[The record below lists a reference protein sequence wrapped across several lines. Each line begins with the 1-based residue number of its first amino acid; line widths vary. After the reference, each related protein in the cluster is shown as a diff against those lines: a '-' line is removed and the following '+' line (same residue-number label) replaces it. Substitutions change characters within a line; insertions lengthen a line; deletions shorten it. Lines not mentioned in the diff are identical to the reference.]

1 MDGGFLPE
9 PRPVSE
15 SKEVDG
21 KTLVKLSTSDE
32 TLCLAA
38 TSSARGL
45 NPFKHCQFWKMLKSK
60 MGGMPEDAGE
70 LDPMLSTLQGP
81 TASPES
87 ARPAQRARKK
97 PRHNPAIEL
106 GAIQIEVPEKFGSD
120 VTRLISVSEVVQK
133 SRSGAKGVFIDLA
146 DLPWAVTYLHDEY
159 MYAGVPGAAESS
171 DSPLPEAALG
181 LDFVSKLSTWVFRFE
196 DEKNEVQVR
205 EFIVPRRKRP
215 DDGEGGLRTLEP
227 DEYEL
232 EKERVK
238 GVALKWASGVGGA
251 HGDAAAVPTPES
263 WVGV

>member
-1 MDGGFLPE
+1 MFEAPGTCRPLCMDGGFLPE

-15 SKEVDG
+15 SKVVDG

-97 PRHNPAIEL
+97 RRHNRAIEL
-106 GAIQIEVPEKFGSD
+106 GVIQIEVPEKFGSD
-120 VTRLISVSEVVQK
+120 VTRLISVSEVVNK
-133 SRSGAKGVFIDLA
+133 K
-146 DLPWAVTYLHDEY
+146 
-159 MYAGVPGAAESS
+159 
-171 DSPLPEAALG
+171 
-181 LDFVSKLSTWVFRFE
+181 
-196 DEKNEVQVR
+196 
-205 EFIVPRRKRP
+205 
-215 DDGEGGLRTLEP
+215 
-227 DEYEL
+227 
-232 EKERVK
+232 
-238 GVALKWASGVGGA
+238 
-251 HGDAAAVPTPES
+251 AAAVRKEFSSILPTCR
-263 WVGV
+263 GL